1 MSLLVT
7 MPMNKEKKINIF
19 QGSHGKY
26 YTITKNECTYN
37 ECTYNE
43 RTYNERNYNENR
55 IFLNNEILNYDIHY
69 PIEWAEDENE
79 YIYEDIQ
86 SKVGPKF
93 CNNCI
98 EYGFYN
104 GVFIGYCANCA
115 FLLEYSRGNG
125 LLPRGDEVSLET
137 LAFDLTNITEENS
150 IWNTYLLNCD
160 KEEIGDEALKE
171 NYEMYKDLPPLISI
185 DE

>member
-1 MSLLVT
+1 MSLLVKI
-7 MPMNKEKKINIF
+7 PLNKEKNIHIF

-26 YTITKNECTYN
+26 YTIENDCQNNRYNYN
-37 ECTYNE
+37 ESTYNE
-43 RTYNERNYNENR
+43 RTYNERYNDSN
-55 IFLNNEILNYDIHY
+55 LNNEILKYDIHF

-79 YIYEDIQ
+79 YICLDIE
-86 SKVGPKF
+86 STVGPKY

-125 LLPRGDEVSLET
+125 LLPTGDEVSLET
-137 LAFDLTNITEENS
+137 LAFDLTNISEENS
-150 IWNTYLLNCD
+150 MWNKNLLNF
-160 KEEIGDEALKE
+160 KK
-171 NYEMYKDLPPLISI
+171 
-185 DE
+185 